1 MNRGKQSGAIA
12 VRPFRE
18 RDAERAARL
27 FRDTVFRVNRA
38 DYDEAQLRAWAAGA
52 DDVDAWAARF
62 RAHRAFAAEKDV
74 GLLGFGDIAED
85 GDLDRLFVHA
95 EHQREGVGTALL
107 EALERAVSAKT
118 LRTEASLTARP
129 FFLARGWHVVREQ
142 RAFCRGAQFVNFLME
157 KERT

>member
-1 MNRGKQSGAIA
+1 MENDQKGAA
-12 VRPFRE
+12 FSVRPFRE
-18 RDAERAARL
+18 GDGERAAAL

-38 DYDEAQLRAWAAGA
+38 DYGTAQLRAWAAGA

-62 RAHRAFAAEKDV
+62 RAHRAFAAEKDG

-85 GDLDRLFVHA
+85 GYLDRLFVHT

-107 EALERAVSAKT
+107 EALEGAVSAKA

-129 FFLARGWHVVREQ
+129 FFLARGWRVVRAQ
-142 RAFCRGAQFVNFLME
+142 RVFCRGARFVNFLME

>member
-1 MNRGKQSGAIA
+1 MNSGNQSGAIA

-38 DYDEAQLRAWAAGA
+38 DYA
-52 DDVDAWAARF
+52 DDVNAWVARF
-62 RAHRAFAAEKDV
+62 RAHRAFAAEKDGV
-74 GLLGFGDIAED
+74 FLGFGDIAED
-85 GDLDRLFVHA
+85 GYLDRLFVHA

-129 FFLARGWHVVREQ
+129 FFLARGWHVMREQ